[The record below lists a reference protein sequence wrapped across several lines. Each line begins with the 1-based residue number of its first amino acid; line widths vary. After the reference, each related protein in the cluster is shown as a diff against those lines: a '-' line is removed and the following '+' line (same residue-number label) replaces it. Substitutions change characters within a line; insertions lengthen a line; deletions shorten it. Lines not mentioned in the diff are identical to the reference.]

1 MIIFLSN
8 GHDWFY
14 RIAILITQY
23 TVVILAG
30 LPGFYYISHA
40 EHALRYLYMLFQKS
54 RYLKTCNSI
63 KRYSGFC

>member
-1 MIIFLSN
+1 MIVFLSN
-8 GHDWFY
+8 GHDWFLSDCY
-14 RIAILITQY
+14 TQY

-40 EHALRYLYMLFQKS
+40 EHAFRYLYMLFQKS